1 MEWYLSVLLQIN
13 LDSVTREV
21 VYANM
26 ARGADLNTFEAAQKR
41 IQALM
46 DKDSYPRFI
55 SSDLYQYLLQQATW
69 RPSNIVIN
77 RHWTRTEQRRYI
89 VQDYRRQN
97 SVRWL
102 SDTTTDQV
110 PASVQSL
117 AQKNSQKRSFGR
129 LA

>member
-1 MEWYLSVLLQIN
+1 MLLQIN

-55 SSDLYQYLLQQATW
+55 SSDLYQYLLQQAT
-69 RPSNIVIN
+69 
-77 RHWTRTEQRRYI
+77 
-89 VQDYRRQN
+89 
-97 SVRWL
+97 
-102 SDTTTDQV
+102 
-110 PASVQSL
+110 
-117 AQKNSQKRSFGR
+117 
-129 LA
+129 